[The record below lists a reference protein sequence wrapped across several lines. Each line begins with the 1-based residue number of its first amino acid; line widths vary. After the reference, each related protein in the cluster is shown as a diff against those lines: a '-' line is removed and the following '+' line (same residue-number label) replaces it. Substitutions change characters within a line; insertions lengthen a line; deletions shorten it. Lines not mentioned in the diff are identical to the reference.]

1 MTMHSTTVPR
11 EVRQS
16 KHSLTWMML
25 CPLKPSPKLHIR
37 PALFSLFT
45 TLNSSFPALR
55 EARAPRVSAQRHTSS
70 ERRNEPTDCGRRSS
84 FAMHERWTSLPSGCA
99 LFHLVSFFLSLSW
112 LALSASASLSA
123 SANASITACASRS
136 FAASALSLAI
146 MLMLGDASAP
156 ERAGGARGPS
166 AATQTTAGW
175 SE

>member
-1 MTMHSTTVPR
+1 MSSAVGLRIWSGSTGVTSSSR
-11 EVRQS
+11 
-16 KHSLTWMML
+16 
-25 CPLKPSPKLHIR
+25 SPI
-37 PALFSLFT
+37 
-45 TLNSSFPALR
+45 
-55 EARAPRVSAQRHTSS
+55 APIAHTSS

-156 ERAGGARGPS
+156 AAPAAQALRPKLQQVGLNKQALLTVTGALSRWRRPRPPSTKWRA
-166 AATQTTAGW
+166 
-175 SE
+175 